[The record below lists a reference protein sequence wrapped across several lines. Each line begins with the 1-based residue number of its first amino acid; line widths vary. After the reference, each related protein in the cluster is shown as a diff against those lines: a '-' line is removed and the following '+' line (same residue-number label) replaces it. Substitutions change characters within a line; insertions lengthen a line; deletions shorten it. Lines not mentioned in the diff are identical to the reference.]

1 MTALFQHNR
10 TRITVE
16 ALKLSKEADIDS
28 YRRILLLTFFLLGY
42 SRLNHQ
48 SEERLCNFPLKT
60 SYTQLVLRETNFHV
74 TALILVCVIPP
85 INVSRENTFPLE
97 S

>member
-1 MTALFQHNR
+1 MTALFQDKR

-28 YRRILLLTFFLLGY
+28 YRRILLLMFFFLGY

-48 SEERLCNFPLKT
+48 SEKRLCNSPLKT
-60 SYTQLVLRETNFHV
+60 PYTRLVLRETNLHV
-74 TALILVCVIPP
+74 TALILVCVIPL
-85 INVSRENTFPLE
+85 INVSPENTFPLE

>member
-1 MTALFQHNR
+1 MTALFQDKR
-10 TRITVE
+10 SRITVE

-28 YRRILLLTFFLLGY
+28 YRWILLLTSFF
-42 SRLNHQ
+42 SRVSGLNNQ

-60 SYTQLVLRETNFHV
+60 PYTRLVLRETNLHV

-85 INVSRENTFPLE
+85 ITVSRENTFPLE

>member
-1 MTALFQHNR
+1 MTALFQDKR

-28 YRRILLLTFFLLGY
+28 YRRILLLTFF
-42 SRLNHQ
+42 SRDSGLNNQ

-60 SYTQLVLRETNFHV
+60 PYTQLVLRKTNLHV
-74 TALILVCVIPP
+74 TALILVCVIPL
-85 INVSRENTFPLE
+85 INVSRENTFPQE